1 MTQAIQNSVFI
12 NRPVDEVFA
21 FVTDPATTPQWQSN
35 LVRSAV
41 ITPGPMRTG
50 TQVLEVRRLGKSESQ
65 AEWEV
70 TEYEPPVK
78 RGYVY
83 PKGFGPIKQR
93 GVTIFEAYHGGTL
106 LRFTAWIE
114 ATFPFN
120 VLLPLLASLMSRQN
134 DRSFAFL
141 KQLFEEGK
149 AAPVV
154 DAVQHKA

>member
-1 MTQAIQNSVFI
+1 MTQTIQNSVFI
-12 NRPVDEVFA
+12 NRPVEEVFA

-35 LVRSAV
+35 LVRSEV
-41 ITPGPMRTG
+41 ITPGHMRTG
-50 TQVLEVRRLGKSESQ
+50 TRVLEVRRLGKSESQ

-93 GVTIFEAYHGGTL
+93 GVTSFEAHNGGTF

-114 ATFPFN
+114 ANFPFN
-120 VLLPLLASLMSRQN
+120 LLLPLLARLMSRQN
-134 DRSFAFL
+134 DRSFVAL
-141 KQLFEEGK
+141 KQLLESSK
-149 AAPVV
+149 AAPTV
-154 DAVQHKA
+154 DAVQKKL